1 MRGNRARVPPIF
13 SGPFGEVGEV
23 FVWVK
28 SLGGKSRKVKAL
40 FKAGFGPG
48 LDRVL
53 EWRCIKL
60 KNPGSDYCFIFV
72 LEKNLG
78 GRMGKRKL
86 GQQIGDGLMT

>member
-1 MRGNRARVPPIF
+1 MWHPNIGGNRARVPPIF

-28 SLGGKSRKVKAL
+28 SLDGKSRKVKAL

-48 LDRVL
+48 LDKVL
-53 EWRCIKL
+53 EWRCIKI

-72 LEKNLG
+72 LEKAGTGARG
-78 GRMGKRKL
+78 G
-86 GQQIGDGLMT
+86 DVA